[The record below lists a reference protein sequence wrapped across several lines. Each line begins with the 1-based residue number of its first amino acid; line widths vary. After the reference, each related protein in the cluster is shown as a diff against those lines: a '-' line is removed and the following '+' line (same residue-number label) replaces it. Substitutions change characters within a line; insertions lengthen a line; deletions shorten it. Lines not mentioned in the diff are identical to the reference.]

1 MTPRTI
7 QVDERV
13 PLLRALPLS
22 LQHLCA
28 MFGAAVLVPFLFK
41 VDPATSLLMNGVGTL
56 VYLVVAGGRIP
67 AYLGSSFA
75 FIAPVMGGVCIL
87 LFGVIAAAGIRMP
100 IERRVDCTRSRHLIL
115 TSLVLVAG
123 VSGASVTIGTVA
135 LKGMALGTV
144 VAIVLS
150 LVLAVF
156 DRLGL
161 ANDREHPALPAR
173 L

>member
-75 FIAPVMGGVCIL
+75 FIAPVLAVMAARGGGGYPAAQGAFIAFG
-87 LFGVIAAAGIRMP
+87 LFFI
-100 IERRVDCTRSRHLIL
+100 
-115 TSLVLVAG
+115 LVAG
-123 VSGASVTIGTVA
+123 Y
-135 LKGMALGTV
+135 
-144 VAIVLS
+144 
-150 LVLAVF
+150 
-156 DRLGL
+156 GL
-161 ANDREHPALPAR
+161 AATLGVVDWRAVEAAPWFQLPTFYAPT
-173 L
+173 